1 MDDGFNGFQLVDR
14 GAYRLDFYSSCW
26 GRYSDSYSLVYRQ
39 MLANAKGCPEC
50 GYKMDISQK
59 RFLLR
64 ISAFLGTII
73 ILLIVGLLISTS

>member
-1 MDDGFNGFQLVDR
+1 MVLTDFSLWTDVPIGGIFIIVAG
-14 GAYRLDFYSSCW
+14 GATMILILW
-26 GRYSDSYSLVYRQ
+26 LVYRQ

-50 GYKMDISQK
+50 GYKMGISQK